1 MWWHLTWKNIHVE
14 LKFFRLEFHHFIFL
28 LLPCVSSFFF
38 VHLAFFFVLR
48 RYKSED
54 QIVQVPTQH
63 SIIQSTR
70 SAHPAFNHP
79 INQIVSSFFLCSLEL
94 QIVPLQIYS
103 SSVLLQ
109 IGLPLFFFKYVLLQ
123 VQKSSLRDSVL
134 LFRTQ
139 VYKTRDLCGIIR
151 PTHQVG
157 IEFLTLKFQ
166 TKIES
171 IKLEILVCKI
181 LLNAC

>member
-14 LKFFRLEFHHFIFL
+14 LKFFILKFHHFIFL
-28 LLPCVSSFFF
+28 LLPRITSFFF
-38 VHLAFFFVLR
+38 VHPAFFFGLR
-48 RYKSED
+48 RCKSKD
-54 QIVQVPTQH
+54 QIIQVPTQH
-63 SIIQSTR
+63 SIVQSTK
-70 SAHPAFNHP
+70 SAHPAFNRP
-79 INQIVSSFFLCSLEL
+79 INQIVSLFFLYSLE
-94 QIVPLQIYS
+94 LQIYS

-134 LFRTQ
+134 LFRTR

-166 TKIES
+166 TKIKS

>member
-14 LKFFRLEFHHFIFL
+14 LKIFRLEFHHLIFL

-48 RYKSED
+48 RCKSEN
-54 QIVQVPTQH
+54 QIIQVPTQH

-70 SAHPAFNHP
+70 SAHPAFNRP
-79 INQIVSSFFLCSLEL
+79 IDQIVSSFFLCSLEL
-94 QIVPLQIYS
+94 QIIPLQIYS

-123 VQKSSLRDSVL
+123 VQKSRLRDSIL

-139 VYKTRDLCGIIR
+139 VYKTRHLSDIIF

-157 IEFLTLKFQ
+157 IESLTLKFQ
-166 TKIES
+166 TEIES
-171 IKLEILVCKI
+171 MKLNRLVCNFI
-181 LLNAC
+181 PIAC